1 MVGPSPAN
9 IKSALRNNPLF
20 TDLTDIQLAALA
32 DEVWLE
38 QIPAGSIIVRED
50 EEADAL
56 YVVVEGGVNVTKANG
71 QFLAFLGPGG
81 FFGEMALL
89 DESPRSASSVALE
102 TSHILVLYRPEFFD
116 ILERKPKLGLK
127 VMTKLAQII
136 GNRLRIANT
145 ELQSLCAKFHKPGK
159 LSEMVCE
166 DTLLPGLD
174 TDGGGRPGGDAELL
188 PIFTGFNTKHGWL
201 RRRNIFLT

>member
-81 FFGEMALL
+81 FFGEMALFL
-89 DESPRSASSVALE
+89 EGSKRSATCSSSQDTTCAIIRQPILHKFCNDLPEAGLIIYRAIIKTLAERLQATSADLATLMGAQVRQQSTVDQLVAAAKK
-102 TSHILVLYRPEFFD
+102 R
-116 ILERKPKLGLK
+116 RKK
-127 VMTKLAQII
+127 
-136 GNRLRIANT
+136 
-145 ELQSLCAKFHKPGK
+145 
-159 LSEMVCE
+159 
-166 DTLLPGLD
+166 
-174 TDGGGRPGGDAELL
+174 
-188 PIFTGFNTKHGWL
+188 
-201 RRRNIFLT
+201 